1 MDLSVASTPAYP
13 GQTMENGQQHGHP
26 ALGAGS
32 RISWIPEQVR
42 NDKNWMATSL
52 DAWGI
57 YVHVPWCHR
66 RCSYCDFYFEI
77 GKSDSKFS
85 TSVLIEWNARRQSFP
100 LLPAETLY
108 FGGGTPSTL
117 SALQISQI
125 IESIKSSQSLQ
136 PDAEITLEA
145 NPEDLNSSYLTEIK
159 QAGINRLSLGVQ
171 SFDDAIL
178 KWLGRKHDAKIA
190 RNSITQALDAG
201 FTKLSVDLIVGVP
214 GEDWSQIKEAIS
226 WLNEVG
232 VGHVSVY
239 ILTVEPLTP
248 LERLIEKGQRLRPIE
263 DAQAV
268 AYEQAQ
274 AVLIEQG
281 YRQYEISSFA
291 KPGQESQHNRLYWAQ
306 GSYLGLGPGA
316 HSMLLQPDGSIY
328 RRHTKGLL
336 AEWLKNPAAAT
347 FSEDILDPGH
357 ALLESLAFGI
367 RDLLRGVQV
376 KSQLERHKCALP
388 ITFSSTVENLKD
400 RGWVIQQDEHLFLTP
415 LGTLF
420 ADAVAREFLG
430 M

>member
-1 MDLSVASTPAYP
+1 MTILYD
-13 GQTMENGQQHGHP
+13 
-26 ALGAGS
+26 
-32 RISWIPEQVR
+32 SWGV
-42 NDKNWMATSL
+42 
-52 DAWGI
+52 

-77 GKSDSKFS
+77 GKSDSKFAA
-85 TSVLIEWNARRQSFP
+85 SVLIEWNARRQSFP
-100 LLPAETLY
+100 LLPAKTLY

-125 IESIKSSQSLQ
+125 IELIKSSQSLQ

-171 SFDDAIL
+171 SFDDVIL
-178 KWLGRKHDAKIA
+178 KWLGRKHDAKMA
-190 RNSITQALDAG
+190 RACIVHALEAG
-201 FTKLSVDLIVGVP
+201 FTRLSVDLIVGVP
-214 GEDWSQIKEAIS
+214 GEDWQQISEAIS
-226 WLNEVG
+226 WLNEAG
-232 VGHVSVY
+232 IGHVSVY
-239 ILTVEPLTP
+239 VLTVEPLTP
-248 LERLIEKGQRLRPIE
+248 LERLIKKGQRLRPIE

-274 AVLIEQG
+274 AVLIKQG

-336 AEWLKNPAAAT
+336 AEWLKNPATAS
-347 FSEDILDPGH
+347 FSEDILDPEH

-388 ITFSSTVENLKD
+388 KSFFSTVENLKE
-400 RGWVIQQDEHLFLTP
+400 RGWVTQQDECLFLTP

-420 ADAVAREFLG
+420 ADAVARKFLG

>member
-1 MDLSVASTPAYP
+1 MTILHNT
-13 GQTMENGQQHGHP
+13 
-26 ALGAGS
+26 
-32 RISWIPEQVR
+32 
-42 NDKNWMATSL
+42 
-52 DAWGI
+52 WGI

-77 GKSDSKFS
+77 GKSDSKFAA
-85 TSVLIEWNARRQSFP
+85 TVLAEWDARRQSFP
-100 LLPAETLY
+100 LLSAKTLY

-117 SALQISQI
+117 SSEQLSQI
-125 IESIKSSQSLQ
+125 ISPIKSGQSLH

-145 NPEDLNSSYLTEIK
+145 NPEDLNPCYLTEIK

-171 SFDDAIL
+171 SFDLGIL
-178 KWLGRKHDAKIA
+178 KWLGRKHDSKTA
-190 RNSITQALDAG
+190 RAAIVHALEAG
-201 FTKLSVDLIVGVP
+201 FTRLSVDLIVGVP
-214 GEDWSQIKEAIS
+214 GEDWQQISEAIS
-226 WLNEVG
+226 WLNKIG

-239 ILTVEPLTP
+239 VLTVEPLTP
-248 LERLIEKGQRLRPIE
+248 LERLIEKGQRLRPSE
-263 DAQAV
+263 DAQAA

-274 AVLIEQG
+274 AILKEQG

-316 HSMLLQPDGSIY
+316 HSMLLKPDGSIY
-328 RRHTKGLL
+328 RRHTQGILS
-336 AEWLKNPAAAT
+336 EWLKDPLAAHFT
-347 FSEDILDPGH
+347 EDILDPDH

-367 RDLLRGVQV
+367 RDLLRGVKV
-376 KSQLERHKCALP
+376 KSQLDRHKCALP
-388 ITFSSTVENLKD
+388 KSFFRTVENLQE
-400 RGWVIQQDEHLFLTP
+400 RGWVVERDNCLFLTP